1 MVENEPPEV
10 GEKITKRINIFLLGN
25 NEVGKTSFISRY
37 LYDKFEIKY
46 IPTISLNSDFTP
58 KSIIIED
65 ILYLIIFF
73 DPTGKK
79 SSIQHLTQFI
89 KKSDGFIIMYD
100 ITNKESFDA
109 IPDWIKIVTDVKEKP
124 NIAMILL
131 GNKRDIKHE
140 RQIEEK
146 DAEEF
151 AKKMEVLFLETSN
164 KDNNDDNIHLAVE
177 KLVNDIEEKR
187 KKFGF
192 EQDLNSEKTRVS
204 LNKEK
209 KSKKKNFWYSC
220 C

>member
-1 MVENEPPEV
+1 MSENNKNDI
-10 GEKITKRINIFLLGN
+10 GILILGN
-25 NEVGKTSFISRY
+25 ANVGKTSFISRFVQN
-37 LYDKFEIKY
+37 KFIKTYSSTQELRQSFINKKIDINGQTYEIKFLDSPAAEKY
-46 IPTISLNSDFTP
+46 IPALKPYIQKIDCF
-58 KSIIIED
+58 
-65 ILYLIIFF
+65 IF
-73 DPTGKK
+73 
-79 SSIQHLTQFI
+79 
-89 KKSDGFIIMYD
+89 MYD
-100 ITNKESFDA
+100 ITNKKSFDD
-109 IPDWIKIVTDVKEKP
+109 IEKWIKIVTDVKEKQ

-131 GNKRDIKHE
+131 GNKRDIEYE
-140 RQIEEK
+140 RQIKEQ

-151 AKKMEVLFLETSN
+151 AKKKEVSFLETSN

>member
-1 MVENEPPEV
+1 
-10 GEKITKRINIFLLGN
+10 
-25 NEVGKTSFISRY
+25 
-37 LYDKFEIKY
+37 
-46 IPTISLNSDFTP
+46 
-58 KSIIIED
+58 
-65 ILYLIIFF
+65 
-73 DPTGKK
+73 
-79 SSIQHLTQFI
+79 
-89 KKSDGFIIMYD
+89 
-100 ITNKESFDA
+100 
-109 IPDWIKIVTDVKEKP
+109 
-124 NIAMILL
+124 MILL
-131 GNKRDIKHE
+131 GNKRDIKLE
-140 RQIEEK
+140 RQIEEQ

-151 AKKMEVLFLETSN
+151 AKKMEVSFLETSN

>member
-1 MVENEPPEV
+1 MSENN
-10 GEKITKRINIFLLGN
+10 KIDIGILILGN
-25 NEVGKTSFISRY
+25 ANVGKTSFISRFVEN
-37 LYDKFEIKY
+37 KFIKTYSSTQELRQSFITKNIDINGQTYEIKFLDSPAAEKY
-46 IPTISLNSDFTP
+46 IPALKPYIQKIDCF
-58 KSIIIED
+58 
-65 ILYLIIFF
+65 IF
-73 DPTGKK
+73 
-79 SSIQHLTQFI
+79 
-89 KKSDGFIIMYD
+89 MYD
-100 ITNKESFDA
+100 ITNKKSFDD
-109 IPDWIKIVTDVKEKP
+109 IEKWIKIVTDVKEKQK
-124 NIAMILL
+124 IAMILL
-131 GNKRDIKHE
+131 GNKRDLKLE

-187 KKFGF
+187 KKPGF
-192 EQDLNSEKTRVS
+192 EQDLNSEKIRVS

>member
-1 MVENEPPEV
+1 MNENNKNDI
-10 GEKITKRINIFLLGN
+10 GILILGN
-25 NEVGKTSFISRY
+25 ANVGKTSFISRFVQ
-37 LYDKFEIKY
+37 DKFITTYSSTQELSPSFITTNIDIKGQKYKIKFLDSTAAEKY
-46 IPTISLNSDFTP
+46 IPALKQYIQKIDCF
-58 KSIIIED
+58 
-65 ILYLIIFF
+65 IF
-73 DPTGKK
+73 
-79 SSIQHLTQFI
+79 
-89 KKSDGFIIMYD
+89 MYD
-100 ITNKESFDA
+100 ITNKKSFED
-109 IPDWIKIVTDVKEKP
+109 IEKWIKIVTDLKKKQK
-124 NIAMILL
+124 IAMILL

-140 RQIEEK
+140 RQIVEQ

-151 AKKMEVLFLETSN
+151 AKKMEVSFLETSN

>member
-1 MVENEPPEV
+1 MNENNKNDI
-10 GEKITKRINIFLLGN
+10 GILILGN
-25 NEVGKTSFISRY
+25 ANVGKTSFISRFVQN
-37 LYDKFEIKY
+37 KFITTYSSTQELSPSFITTNIDIKGQKYKIKFLDSTAAEKY
-46 IPTISLNSDFTP
+46 IPALKPYIQKIDCF
-58 KSIIIED
+58 
-65 ILYLIIFF
+65 IF
-73 DPTGKK
+73 
-79 SSIQHLTQFI
+79 
-89 KKSDGFIIMYD
+89 MYD
-100 ITNKESFDA
+100 ITNKKSFDD
-109 IPDWIKIVTDVKEKP
+109 IEKWIKIVTDVKEKQ

-131 GNKRDIKHE
+131 GNKRDLKLE
-140 RQIEEK
+140 RQIEEQ

-151 AKKMEVLFLETSN
+151 AKKMEVSFLETSN

-192 EQDLNSEKTRVS
+192 DQNLNSEKTRVS

>member
-1 MVENEPPEV
+1 MNENNKNDI
-10 GEKITKRINIFLLGN
+10 GILILGN
-25 NEVGKTSFISRY
+25 ANVGKTSFISRFVQN
-37 LYDKFEIKY
+37 KFITTYSSTQELSSSFITTNIDIKGQKYKIKFLDSTAAEKY
-46 IPTISLNSDFTP
+46 ISALKQYIQKIDCF
-58 KSIIIED
+58 
-65 ILYLIIFF
+65 IF
-73 DPTGKK
+73 
-79 SSIQHLTQFI
+79 
-89 KKSDGFIIMYD
+89 MYD
-100 ITNKESFDA
+100 ITDKKSFED
-109 IPDWIKIVTDVKEKP
+109 IEKWINIVTDLKEKQK
-124 NIAMILL
+124 IAMILL
-131 GNKRDIKHE
+131 GNKRDIELE
-140 RQIEEK
+140 RQIEEQ

-151 AKKMEVLFLETSN
+151 AKKMEVSFLETSN